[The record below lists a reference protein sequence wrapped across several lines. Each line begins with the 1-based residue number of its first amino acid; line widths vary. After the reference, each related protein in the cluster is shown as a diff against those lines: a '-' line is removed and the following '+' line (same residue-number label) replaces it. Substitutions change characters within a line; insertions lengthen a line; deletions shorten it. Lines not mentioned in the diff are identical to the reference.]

1 MSPALPVLLMV
12 AGLALACWGY
22 APRRR
27 RPAAPVR
34 YVPARAVARLVWDL
48 LAGLVKLAAFA
59 CFVFAP
65 RRGGGG
71 RR

>member
-1 MSPALPVLLMV
+1 MSPALPILLMV
-12 AGLALACWGY
+12 AGVALACWGY

-27 RPAAPVR
+27 QPGPVVQ
-34 YVPARAVARLVWDL
+34 YVPARSVARLVWDL
-48 LAGLVKLAAFA
+48 LAGVVKLAVFA

-65 RRGGGG
+65 KRGGGG